1 MKKTKRPATRKAAAR
16 TSGKKRKPIMRHGR
30 DGVRAGS
37 KRAKP
42 AAKPAARRSPASEF
56 KRQYL
61 EFFSREFPTTLRVMK
76 AYPSGKDDFKP
87 HERSFAASRLVHT
100 FSMENGVVYKAVRGE
115 LTMPP
120 ELPPA
125 PATYA
130 EAIANY
136 ERGAKELMAAVEQMP
151 DSRLSE
157 EVKFFTGP
165 KQMGMVPI
173 SQIMWLMLMDCIHH
187 RGQLSVYIRMTGGK
201 VPSIYGPSADEPWM

>member
-1 MKKTKRPATRKAAAR
+1 MKKTKRPAARKTARAA
-16 TSGKKRKPIMRHGR
+16 GKKRKPVMRHGR
-30 DGVRAGS
+30 DGVKASS

-42 AAKPAARRSPASEF
+42 SAKPAARRSAASDM

-61 EFFSREFPTTLRVMK
+61 EMFSQEFPTTLRVMK
-76 AYPSGKDDFKP
+76 AYPPGKDDFKP
-87 HERSFAASRLVHT
+87 HERSYAALRLVHT

-120 ELPPA
+120 DLPPA

-136 ERGAKELMAAVEQMP
+136 ERGAKELMAAVEEMP
-151 DSRLSE
+151 ESRLSE
-157 EVKFFTGP
+157 KVTFFTGP
-165 KQMGMVPI
+165 KKMGMVPI
-173 SQIMWLMLMDCIHH
+173 SQVMWLMLMDSIHH
-187 RGQLSVYIRMTGGK
+187 RGQLSVYIRMAGGK